1 MEQVYYLGL
10 NLLNPLLSHN
20 IYIRIVNMKILLV
33 EDNVQL
39 NKALSTL
46 LKRNSYLV
54 DSALDGEEA
63 LLFLKDYQYDVIVLD
78 IMLPKVDGL
87 EVLRRSRRDG
97 VNTPIILLTAKS
109 TIEDK
114 ITGLDLGA
122 DDYLPKPFNTEEL
135 LARIRALGRRKQTP
149 IQEVKEIAYGDLVI
163 DEDSCS
169 IKCGDN
175 FITLSNKEMQIMLL
189 LVKGNGK
196 VVSLDTITRSAWEI
210 ESYSTSENVWVF
222 ISYLRKKL
230 ESINS
235 KVKIK
240 SIRYQG
246 YYLEIMK

>member
-1 MEQVYYLGL
+1 
-10 NLLNPLLSHN
+10 
-20 IYIRIVNMKILLV
+20 MKILLV

-39 NKALSTL
+39 NKALTTL

-54 DSALDGEEA
+54 DSAFDGEEA
-63 LLFLKDYQYDVIVLD
+63 LIFLKDYQYDVIVLD
-78 IMLPKVDGL
+78 IMLPKIDGL
-87 EVLRRSRRDG
+87 EVLRRSRREG
-97 VNTPIILLTAKS
+97 IQTPIILLTAKS
-109 TIEDK
+109 TVEDK

-149 IQEVKEIAYGDLVI
+149 IQEVKEITYGDIII
-163 DEDSCS
+163 DETNFS
-169 IKCGDN
+169 IKCGDK
-175 FITLSNKEMQIMLL
+175 IATLSNKEMQILLL
-189 LVKGNGK
+189 LVSGNGK

-230 ESINS
+230 DGIGS

-246 YYLEIMK
+246 YYLEISKWLRN